1 MGNAC
6 KKPIYFAEQN
16 YEEIKSECQK
26 NDQLFDD
33 PIFPSSDPS
42 TLNNTENPTEWSNI
56 VWKRPHDIVSNPKFF
71 VDGSSRHDIQQGSL
85 GDCWLLAA
93 MSSLAM
99 RKDLIGSVA
108 LLWHNAK
115 VLALLKVK
123 CEIYSCVLE
132 PPSTDS
138 LGHQHH
144 AKKLSPKIAV

>member
-108 LLWHNAK
+108 LLSHFDK
-115 VLALLKVK
+115 V
-123 CEIYSCVLE
+123 
-132 PPSTDS
+132 
-138 LGHQHH
+138 
-144 AKKLSPKIAV
+144 

>member
-1 MGNAC
+1 MGNDC

-16 YEEIKSECQK
+16 YEEIKSECQE

-42 TLNNTENPTEWSNI
+42 TLNNTENPTKLSKI
-56 VWKRPHDIVSNPKFF
+56 VWKRPQDIVSNPKFF

-108 LLWHNAK
+108 LLSHFVK
-115 VLALLKVK
+115 VCK
-123 CEIYSCVLE
+123 
-132 PPSTDS
+132 
-138 LGHQHH
+138 
-144 AKKLSPKIAV
+144 